1 MSENSDSVIDRLTV
15 RLFLVSV
22 LLKISRCLILKVNWS
37 RESVRVLDLHQPIKF
52 LLFWVWITLVNQPS
66 IKSLN
71 RQEWPLL
78 LTKSF
83 WSVNPVWPIFNMD
96 FVTEEPC
103 LCFELAKENGSFGIQ
118 IVGGLDQDSTENP
131 FCPGDTGIFIHR
143 IEDGSSAQKS
153 GKN

>member
-1 MSENSDSVIDRLTV
+1 
-15 RLFLVSV
+15 
-22 LLKISRCLILKVNWS
+22 
-37 RESVRVLDLHQPIKF
+37 
-52 LLFWVWITLVNQPS
+52 
-66 IKSLN
+66 
-71 RQEWPLL
+71 
-78 LTKSF
+78 
-83 WSVNPVWPIFNMD
+83 MD